1 MDNIRKLV
9 IEALADPTYNKEK
22 LENLKDVIGK
32 AIKNVELADDPDDQS
47 AQILILTRVY
57 NTIEQ
62 RNIINS
68 LIDAGKGTAVED
80 YSSEMTKHLFNSIAG
95 YGSYNVNTFINDVKN
110 DTLINFENLLKPGG
124 PHSLSKAFIGTSGK
138 GYSNIGIRAFREL
151 STFGKDKSQA
161 GAGEYI
167 FQFLSKKI
175 TKGGTGDLNIAGYG
189 LVELKL
195 NSGDGGGRLG
205 DRTEATQNG
214 QMAIIKKFNNMA
226 VSTPGFQK
234 YGGAQFQPKLGKGG
248 TLALTSWIGQIN
260 KALDETDPENGKTNA
275 KFKFD
280 LTKAL
285 IEKAL
290 GQGYNKNIDQILQ
303 AMLVNGLSKTDVR
316 ELIKPYAV
324 EQFKAYQARENWKG
338 LLYVDIGQSLYF
350 YFDNADK
357 FAQSVNL
364 FYTTSPG
371 IIPSG
376 TGNREVFFQMTARKN
391 LPLNES
397 ITSANVASVPMQ
409 LGKMMKRPSLFG
421 YVKSIKN
428 STKKS
433 KRRKKMAENLKEGV
447 LDHSDEDGWM
457 AKEQLYK
464 AAKYSAELHEM
475 ISDTENLEPWI
486 QAKITKASDYLGAVK
501 HYMEYERINPH
512 GSEGVEE
519 EAKPKTNKKDV
530 EEIKE
535 NIFNIA
541 TEQYSQTV

>member
-1 MDNIRKLV
+1 MENDLRKIV

-22 LENLKDVIGK
+22 LENLKDVIAAAVK
-32 AIKNVELADDPDDQS
+32 KIELADDPDDQS

-68 LIDAGKGTAVED
+68 LVDAGKGTAVED

-95 YGSYNVNTFINDVKN
+95 YGSYNVNTFINDIKN

-175 TKGGTGDLNIAGYG
+175 SKGDRGDLNIAGYG

-214 QMAIIKKFNNMA
+214 QMAIIKKFNN
-226 VSTPGFQK
+226 STK
-234 YGGAQFQPKLGKGG
+234 YGGIQFEPKLGKGG
-248 TLALTSWIGQIN
+248 TLTLTSWIGQIN
-260 KALDETDPENGKTNA
+260 QALNENDPENGKANA

-290 GQGYNKNIDQILQ
+290 GPGYNKNIDQVLQ
-303 AMLVNGLSKTDVR
+303 GMLVNGLSKTDVR

-324 EQFKAYQARENWKG
+324 EQFRAYQARENWKG

-350 YFDNADK
+350 YFNNADT
-357 FAQSVNL
+357 FAQSVKL
-364 FYTTSPG
+364 FNTTSPG

-376 TGNREVFFQMTARKN
+376 TGNREVFFQLTARKN

-409 LGKMMKRPSLFG
+409 LGKTMKRPSLFG
-421 YVKSIKN
+421 YVKSIKKE
-428 STKKS
+428 STKKP

-475 ISDTENLEPWI
+475 ISDTEDLEPWI

-519 EAKPKTNKKDV
+519 EAKPETGKKDV

-535 NIFNIA
+535 NIFNVA
-541 TEQYSQTV
+541 KEEYLQTV

>member
-1 MDNIRKLV
+1 MENELRKIV
-9 IEALADPTYNKEK
+9 IEALADPTYNQEK
-22 LENLKDVIGK
+22 LDNLKDVIAAAVK
-32 AIKNVELADDPDDQS
+32 KVELADDPDDQS

-62 RNIINS
+62 RNIVNS
-68 LIDAGKGTAVED
+68 LVDAGKGTAVED
-80 YSSEMTKHLFNSIAG
+80 YSHEITKHLFNSIAG
-95 YGSYNVNTFINDVKN
+95 YGSWNINSFINDVKN
-110 DTLINFENLLKPGG
+110 DSLINFENLLKPGG
-124 PHSLSKAFIGTSGK
+124 PYSLSKAFVGTSGK
-138 GYSNIGIRAFREL
+138 EYSNIGVRAFREL
-151 STFGKDKSQA
+151 SNFGKDKSQA
-161 GAGEYI
+161 GAGEFI
-167 FQFLSKKI
+167 FQFLSKRI
-175 TKGGTGDLNIAGYG
+175 TKGDRGDLNIAGVG

-195 NSGDGGGRLG
+195 NSGNGGGRLG

-214 QMAIIKKFNNMA
+214 QRAIIKKFNN
-226 VSTPGFQK
+226 STK
-234 YGGAQFQPKLGKGG
+234 YGGIQFEPKFGKGG

-260 KALDETDPENGKTNA
+260 QALNENDPENGKANA

-303 AMLVNGLSKTDVR
+303 GMLVNGLSKTDVR

-324 EQFKAYQARENWKG
+324 EQFRAYQARENWKG

-350 YFDNADK
+350 YFNNADT
-357 FAQSVNL
+357 FAQSVKL
-364 FYTTSPG
+364 FNTTSPG

-376 TGNREVFFQMTARKN
+376 TGNREVFFQLTARKN

-409 LGKMMKRPSLFG
+409 LGKTMKRPSLFG
-421 YVKSIKN
+421 YVKSIKKE
-428 STKKS
+428 STKKP

-475 ISDTENLEPWI
+475 ISDTEDLEPWI

-519 EAKPKTNKKDV
+519 EAKPETGKKDV

-535 NIFNIA
+535 NIFNVA
-541 TEQYSQTV
+541 KEEYLQTV

>member
-1 MDNIRKLV
+1 MENELRKIV
-9 IEALADPTYNKEK
+9 IEALADPTYNQEK
-22 LENLKDVIGK
+22 LDNLKDVIAAAVK
-32 AIKNVELADDPDDQS
+32 KVELADDPDDQS

-62 RNIINS
+62 RNIVNS
-68 LIDAGKGTAVED
+68 LVDAGKGTAVED
-80 YSSEMTKHLFNSIAG
+80 YSHEITKHLFNSIAG
-95 YGSYNVNTFINDVKN
+95 YGSWNINSFINDVKN
-110 DTLINFENLLKPGG
+110 DSLINFENLLKPGG
-124 PHSLSKAFIGTSGK
+124 PYSLSKAFVGTSGK
-138 GYSNIGIRAFREL
+138 EYSNIGVRAFREL
-151 STFGKDKSQA
+151 SNFGKDKSQA
-161 GAGEYI
+161 GAGEFI
-167 FQFLSKKI
+167 FQFLSKRI
-175 TKGGTGDLNIAGYG
+175 TKGDRGDLNIAGVG

-195 NSGDGGGRLG
+195 NSGNGGGRLG

-214 QMAIIKKFNNMA
+214 QRAIIKKFNN
-226 VSTPGFQK
+226 STK
-234 YGGAQFQPKLGKGG
+234 YGDIQFEPKVGKGG
-248 TLALTSWIGQIN
+248 SLSLTGWLGQIN
-260 KALDETDPENGKTNA
+260 KALDENDPDNGKANA
-275 KFKFD
+275 SFKFN

-290 GQGYNKNIDQILQ
+290 GPGYNKNIDKILQ
-303 AMLVNGLSKTDVR
+303 AMLVQNLSRAEMV
-316 ELIKPYAV
+316 ELIQLYAV
-324 EQFKAYQARENWKG
+324 EQFRAYQARENWKG
-338 LLYVDIGQSLYF
+338 LLYVDVGQSLYF
-350 YFDNADK
+350 YFDNADT
-357 FAQSVNL
+357 FAQTIKL
-364 FYTTSPG
+364 FNTTSPG
-371 IIPSG
+371 IIPTG
-376 TGNREVFFQMTARKN
+376 TGNREVFFQITARKN

-409 LGKMMKRPSLFG
+409 LGKMMKRPNLFG

-428 STKKS
+428 KP

-475 ISDTENLEPWI
+475 ISDTEDLEPWI

-519 EAKPKTNKKDV
+519 EAKPETGKKDV

-535 NIFNIA
+535 NIFNVA
-541 TEQYSQTV
+541 KEEYLQTV

>member
-9 IEALADPTYNKEK
+9 IEALSDPAYNKEK
-22 LENLKDVIGK
+22 LDNLKDVIAK
-32 AIKNVELADDPDDQS
+32 AIKKVELADDPDDQA

-62 RNIINS
+62 RNIVNS

-80 YSSEMTKHLFNSIAG
+80 YSHEITKHLFNSIAG

-124 PHSLSKAFIGTSGK
+124 PYSLSKAFVGTSGK

-151 STFGKDKSQA
+151 SNYGKDKSQA

-214 QMAIIKKFNNMA
+214 QRAIIKKFNN
-226 VSTPGFQK
+226 STK
-234 YGGAQFQPKLGKGG
+234 YGGIQFEPKVGKGG

-260 KALDETDPENGKTNA
+260 QALNENDPENGKANA
-275 KFKFD
+275 KFKFE

-290 GQGYNKNIDQILQ
+290 GPGYNKNVDNILQ
-303 AMLVNGLSKTDVR
+303 AMLVSGLSTKEVR

-324 EQFKAYQARENWKG
+324 EQFRAYQARENWKG
-338 LLYVDIGQSLYF
+338 LLYVDVGQSLYF
-350 YFDNADK
+350 YFDNADT

-364 FYTTSPG
+364 FFTTSPG

-376 TGNREVFFQMTARKN
+376 TGNREVFFQITARKN

-409 LGKMMKRPSLFG
+409 LGKTMRRPSLFG

-428 STKKS
+428 STKKP

-501 HYMEYERINPH
+501 HYIEYERINPH

-535 NIFNIA
+535 NIFTVA
-541 TEQYSQTV
+541 QEQYSQTV

>member
-1 MDNIRKLV
+1 MVNDLRKII
-9 IEALADPTYNKEK
+9 IEALADPTYNQEK
-22 LENLKDVIGK
+22 LDNLKDVIATAVK
-32 AIKNVELADDPDDQS
+32 KIELADAPEDQS

-62 RNIINS
+62 RNIVNS
-68 LIDAGKGTAVED
+68 LVDAGKGTSVED
-80 YSSEMTKHLFNSIAG
+80 YSVDITKHLFNSIAG
-95 YGSYNVNTFINDVKN
+95 YGSWNINSFINDIKN
-110 DTLINFENLLKPGG
+110 DSLINFENLLKPGG
-124 PHSLSKAFIGTSGK
+124 PYSLSKAFVGTSGK
-138 GYSNIGIRAFREL
+138 EYSNIGVRAFREL
-151 STFGKDKSQA
+151 SDFGKDKSQA
-161 GAGEYI
+161 GAGEFI

-175 TKGGTGDLNIAGYG
+175 SKGDRGDLNIDGYG

-195 NSGDGGGRLG
+195 NSGSGGGRLG

-214 QMAIIKKFNNMA
+214 QRAIIKKFNN
-226 VSTPGFQK
+226 STK
-234 YGGAQFQPKLGKGG
+234 YGDMQFEPKVGSGG
-248 TLALTSWIGQIN
+248 SLTLTAWLGQIN
-260 KALDETDPENGKTNA
+260 QAFDGDDPAQA

-285 IEKAL
+285 IERAL
-290 GQGYNKNIDQILQ
+290 GQEYNKNVDGILQ
-303 AMLVNGLSKTDVR
+303 AMLSSPSKKEMV
-316 ELIKPYAV
+316 ELIQMYAV
-324 EQFKAYQARENWKG
+324 EQFRGYQARENWKG
-338 LLYVDIGQSLYF
+338 LLYVDVGQSSYF
-350 YFDNADK
+350 YFNNAEA
-357 FAQSVNL
+357 FAQSVKL
-364 FYTTSPG
+364 FNTTSPG
-371 IIPSG
+371 IIPTG
-376 TGNREVFFQMTARKN
+376 TGNREVFFQLTARKN
-391 LPLNES
+391 LPLQES

-428 STKKS
+428 STKKP

-475 ISDTENLEPWI
+475 ISDTEDLEPWI

-535 NIFNIA
+535 NIFNVA
-541 TEQYSQTV
+541 QEQYSQTI

>member
-9 IEALADPTYNKEK
+9 IEALSDPAYNKEK
-22 LENLKDVIGK
+22 LDNLKDVIAK
-32 AIKNVELADDPDDQS
+32 AIKKVELADDPDDQA

-62 RNIINS
+62 RNIVNS

-80 YSSEMTKHLFNSIAG
+80 YSHEITKHLFNSIAG

-124 PHSLSKAFIGTSGK
+124 PYSLSKAFVGTSGK

-151 STFGKDKSQA
+151 SNYGKDKSQG

-214 QMAIIKKFNNMA
+214 QRAIIKKFNN
-226 VSTPGFQK
+226 STK
-234 YGGAQFQPKLGKGG
+234 YGGIQFEPKVGKGG

-260 KALDETDPENGKTNA
+260 QALNENDPENGKANA
-275 KFKFD
+275 KFKFE

-290 GQGYNKNIDQILQ
+290 GPGYNKNVDNILQ
-303 AMLVNGLSKTDVR
+303 AMLVSGLSTKEVR

-324 EQFKAYQARENWKG
+324 EQFRAYQARENWKG
-338 LLYVDIGQSLYF
+338 LLYVDVGQSLYF
-350 YFDNADK
+350 YFDNADT

-364 FYTTSPG
+364 FFTTSPG

-376 TGNREVFFQMTARKN
+376 TGNR
-391 LPLNES
+391 
-397 ITSANVASVPMQ
+397 
-409 LGKMMKRPSLFG
+409 
-421 YVKSIKN
+421 
-428 STKKS
+428 
-433 KRRKKMAENLKEGV
+433 
-447 LDHSDEDGWM
+447 
-457 AKEQLYK
+457 
-464 AAKYSAELHEM
+464 
-475 ISDTENLEPWI
+475 
-486 QAKITKASDYLGAVK
+486 
-501 HYMEYERINPH
+501 
-512 GSEGVEE
+512 
-519 EAKPKTNKKDV
+519 
-530 EEIKE
+530 
-535 NIFNIA
+535 
-541 TEQYSQTV
+541 

>member
-1 MDNIRKLV
+1 MENDLRKIV

-22 LENLKDVIGK
+22 LENLKDVIAK
-32 AIKNVELADDPDDQS
+32 AVKKVELADDPEDQS

-62 RNIINS
+62 RNIVNS
-68 LIDAGKGTAVED
+68 LVDAGKGTSVED
-80 YSSEMTKHLFNSIAG
+80 YSADITKHLFNSIAG
-95 YGSYNVNTFINDVKN
+95 YGSFNINSFINDIKN

-124 PHSLSKAFIGTSGK
+124 PYPLSKAFIGTSGK
-138 GYSNIGIRAFREL
+138 DYSNIGVRSFREL
-151 STFGKDKSQA
+151 ADFGKGKDQA
-161 GAGEYI
+161 GAGEFI
-167 FQFLSKKI
+167 FQFLSKRI
-175 TKGGTGDLNIAGYG
+175 TKGGVGDLNIDGYG

-195 NSGDGGGRLG
+195 NAGNGGGRLG

-214 QMAIIKKFNNMA
+214 QRAIIKKFNN
-226 VSTPGFQK
+226 SKK
-234 YGGAQFQPKLGKGG
+234 YGGIQFEPKVRGGG
-248 TLALTSWIGQIN
+248 TLALSVWIGQIN
-260 KALDETDPENGKTNA
+260 QALDETDPDNGKANA
-275 KFKFD
+275 SFKFD
-280 LTKAL
+280 LTRAL
-285 IEKAL
+285 IQKAL
-290 GQGYNKNIDQILQ
+290 GPGYNKNIDEILQ
-303 AMLVNGLSKTDVR
+303 AMLVQNLSR
-316 ELIKPYAV
+316 EDMIQLIKMYAV
-324 EQFKAYQARENWKG
+324 EQFRGYQARSNWKG
-338 LLYVDIGQSLYF
+338 VLYVDIGQSLYF
-350 YFDNADK
+350 YFDNADT
-357 FAQSVNL
+357 FAQSVKL
-364 FYTTSPG
+364 FKASSPG

-376 TGNREVFFQMTARKN
+376 TGNREVFFQITAEKN
-391 LPLNES
+391 IPLQES

-428 STKKS
+428 STKKP

-535 NIFNIA
+535 NIFNAA

>member
-1 MDNIRKLV
+1 MENELRKIV
-9 IEALADPTYNKEK
+9 IEALADPTYNQEK
-22 LENLKDVIGK
+22 LDNLKDVIAAAVK
-32 AIKNVELADDPDDQS
+32 KVELADDPDDQS

-62 RNIINS
+62 RNIVNS
-68 LIDAGKGTAVED
+68 LVDAGKGTAVED
-80 YSSEMTKHLFNSIAG
+80 YSHEITKHLFNSIAG
-95 YGSYNVNTFINDVKN
+95 YGSWNINSFINDVKN
-110 DTLINFENLLKPGG
+110 DSLINFENLLKPGG
-124 PHSLSKAFIGTSGK
+124 PYSLSKAFVGTSGK
-138 GYSNIGIRAFREL
+138 EYSNIGVRAFREL
-151 STFGKDKSQA
+151 SNFGKDKSQA
-161 GAGEYI
+161 GAGEFI
-167 FQFLSKKI
+167 FQFLSKRI
-175 TKGGTGDLNIAGYG
+175 TKGDRGDLNIAGVG

-195 NSGDGGGRLG
+195 NSGNGGGRLG

-214 QMAIIKKFNNMA
+214 QRAIIKKFNN
-226 VSTPGFQK
+226 STK
-234 YGGAQFQPKLGKGG
+234 YGDIQFEPKVGKGG
-248 TLALTSWIGQIN
+248 SLSLTGWLGQIN
-260 KALDETDPENGKTNA
+260 KALDENDPDNGKANA
-275 KFKFD
+275 SFKFN

-303 AMLVNGLSKTDVR
+303 GMLVNGLSKTDVR

-324 EQFKAYQARENWKG
+324 EQFRAYQARENWKG
-338 LLYVDIGQSLYF
+338 LLYVDVGQSLYF
-350 YFDNADK
+350 YFDNADT
-357 FAQSVNL
+357 FAQTIKL
-364 FYTTSPG
+364 FNTTSPG
-371 IIPSG
+371 IIPTG
-376 TGNREVFFQMTARKN
+376 TGNREVFFQITARKN

-409 LGKMMKRPSLFG
+409 LGKTMKRPSLFG
-421 YVKSIKN
+421 YVKSIKKE
-428 STKKS
+428 STKKP

-475 ISDTENLEPWI
+475 ISDTEDLEPWI

-519 EAKPKTNKKDV
+519 EAKPETGKKDV

-535 NIFNIA
+535 NIFNVA
-541 TEQYSQTV
+541 KEEYLQTV

>member
-1 MDNIRKLV
+1 MENELRKIV
-9 IEALADPTYNKEK
+9 IEALADPTYNQEK
-22 LENLKDVIGK
+22 LDNLKDVIAAAVK
-32 AIKNVELADDPDDQS
+32 KVELADDPDDQS

-62 RNIINS
+62 RNIVNS
-68 LIDAGKGTAVED
+68 LVDAGKGTAVED
-80 YSSEMTKHLFNSIAG
+80 YSHEITKHLFNSIAG
-95 YGSYNVNTFINDVKN
+95 YGSWNINSFINDVKN
-110 DTLINFENLLKPGG
+110 DSLINFENLLKPGG
-124 PHSLSKAFIGTSGK
+124 PYSLSKAFVGTSGK
-138 GYSNIGIRAFREL
+138 EYSNIGVRAFRAL
-151 STFGKDKSQA
+151 SNFGKDKSQA
-161 GAGEYI
+161 GAGEFI
-167 FQFLSKKI
+167 FQFLSKRI
-175 TKGGTGDLNIAGYG
+175 TKGDRGDLNIAGVG

-195 NSGDGGGRLG
+195 NSGNGGGRLG

-214 QMAIIKKFNNMA
+214 QRAIIKKFNN
-226 VSTPGFQK
+226 STK
-234 YGGAQFQPKLGKGG
+234 YGDIQFEPKVGKGG
-248 TLALTSWIGQIN
+248 SLSLTGWLGQIN
-260 KALDETDPENGKTNA
+260 KALDENDPDNGKANA
-275 KFKFD
+275 SFKFN

-290 GQGYNKNIDQILQ
+290 GPGYNKNIDKILQ
-303 AMLVNGLSKTDVR
+303 AMLVQNLSRAEMV
-316 ELIKPYAV
+316 ELIQLYAV
-324 EQFKAYQARENWKG
+324 EQFRAYQARENWKG
-338 LLYVDIGQSLYF
+338 LLYVDVGQSLYF
-350 YFDNADK
+350 YFDNADT
-357 FAQSVNL
+357 FAQTIKL
-364 FYTTSPG
+364 FNTTSPG
-371 IIPSG
+371 IIPTG
-376 TGNREVFFQMTARKN
+376 TGNREVFFQITARKN

-409 LGKMMKRPSLFG
+409 LGKTMKRPSLFG
-421 YVKSIKN
+421 YVKSIKKE
-428 STKKS
+428 STKKP

-501 HYMEYERINPH
+501 HYMEYERINPP
-512 GSEGVEE
+512 GGEGVEE
-519 EAKPKTNKKDV
+519 EAKPKTSKKDV

>member
-1 MDNIRKLV
+1 MENELRKIV
-9 IEALADPTYNKEK
+9 IEALADPTYNQEK
-22 LENLKDVIGK
+22 LDNLKDVIAAAVK
-32 AIKNVELADDPDDQS
+32 KVELADDPDDQS

-62 RNIINS
+62 RNIVNS
-68 LIDAGKGTAVED
+68 LVDAGKGTAVED
-80 YSSEMTKHLFNSIAG
+80 YSHEITKHLFNSIAG
-95 YGSYNVNTFINDVKN
+95 YGSWNINSFINDVKN
-110 DTLINFENLLKPGG
+110 DSLINFENLLKPGG
-124 PHSLSKAFIGTSGK
+124 PYSLSKAFVGTSGK
-138 GYSNIGIRAFREL
+138 EYSNIGVRAFREL
-151 STFGKDKSQA
+151 SNFGKDKSQA
-161 GAGEYI
+161 GAGEFI
-167 FQFLSKKI
+167 FQFLSKRI
-175 TKGGTGDLNIAGYG
+175 TKGDRGDLNIAGVG

-195 NSGDGGGRLG
+195 NSGNGGGRLG

-214 QMAIIKKFNNMA
+214 QRAIIKKFNN
-226 VSTPGFQK
+226 STK
-234 YGGAQFQPKLGKGG
+234 YGDIQFEPKVGKGG
-248 TLALTSWIGQIN
+248 SLSLTGWLGQIN
-260 KALDETDPENGKTNA
+260 KALDENDPDNGKANA
-275 KFKFD
+275 SFKFN

-303 AMLVNGLSKTDVR
+303 GMLVNGLSKTDVR

-324 EQFKAYQARENWKG
+324 EQFRAYQARENWKG

-350 YFDNADK
+350 YFNNADT
-357 FAQSVNL
+357 FAQSVKL
-364 FYTTSPG
+364 FNTTSPG

-376 TGNREVFFQMTARKN
+376 TGNREVFFQLTARKN

-421 YVKSIKN
+421 YVKSIKKE
-428 STKKS
+428 STKKP

-475 ISDTENLEPWI
+475 ISDTEDLEPWI

-519 EAKPKTNKKDV
+519 EAKPETGKKDV

-535 NIFNIA
+535 NIFNVA
-541 TEQYSQTV
+541 KEEYLQTV